1 MTHIHHQQWHHCLAA
16 YLQIKPGYAKA
27 LLQVGKLPDEKSCRN
42 FSRPAFND
50 DLFLAAIARERKQFD
65 TPIEPFVYDLHELIR
80 QLRDGY
86 AEAAAPNKR
95 LVEFRFHDLGK
106 FGGGAYPVDRHVR
119 PWRGHRVAVSESEL
133 VAAQYPCF
141 HMTFG
146 PSSTLRTTADAAK
159 DQIEE
164 VFCNVPVGG
173 EVQLGP
179 LESYYR
185 PACSDHLRQPLAD
198 FLERLTHVLEARA
211 LTDSAGDLPGG
222 AP

>member
-1 MTHIHHQQWHHCLAA
+1 MTHIHHRQWHHCLAA

-27 LLQVGKLPDEKSCRN
+27 LLQVGKLPDENSCRN

-65 TPIEPFVYDLHELIR
+65 TPIEPFIYDLHELIR

-95 LVEFRFHDLGK
+95 LMEFRFHDLGK

-119 PWRGHRVAVSESEL
+119 PWRGHRVAVSKSEL
-133 VAAQYPCF
+133 VAAQYPGF
-141 HMTFG
+141 RALFNATSAF
-146 PSSTLRTTADAAK
+146 SA
-159 DQIEE
+159 
-164 VFCNVPVGG
+164 VPIGG

-179 LESYYR
+179 FESYYR